1 VPVVEP
7 KDGRCPSDTCGA
19 RAQRAVRVELTAGPK
34 ARIVDILDPPVRQ
47 SAGRG
52 LSWTIYTKSPEGFS
66 GLLVADDQQ
75 NEESNRKK
83 APGVPGL

>member
-1 VPVVEP
+1 LPERYLRRWRAAGCQGGI
-7 KDGRCPSDTCGA
+7 DGR
-19 RAQRAVRVELTAGPK
+19 PK
-34 ARIVDILDPPVRQ
+34 ARIVGILDPPVRQ

>member
-1 VPVVEP
+1 
-7 KDGRCPSDTCGA
+7 
-19 RAQRAVRVELTAGPK
+19 VELTAGPK
-34 ARIVDILDPPVRQ
+34 ARIVGILDPPVRQ

-75 NEESNRKK
+75 NEEKQPKES
-83 APGVPGL
+83 PGRAGALGPD